1 MRTFLAFW
9 SFLLLSG
16 FLGVA
21 VAEEDDP
28 FGTDSIFFFN
38 VMSAAESEFYCKNKK
53 LSAELRSASAEMM
66 QAEVRARGDEGSTLQ
81 YSADVF
87 VLKKRNQLELL
98 ETFSRDP
105 SARKPPTCDEVK
117 IKAMRR
123 QLETKKKVVELLKI
137 ARDNAIKSQNDCPHS
152 ADYYREKH
160 LRSSRIDDLAC
171 FKKAAARELR

>member
-66 QAEVRARGDEGSTLQ
+66 QAEVRARGDEGSIESVVGANGAL
-81 YSADVF
+81 
-87 VLKKRNQLELL
+87 VL
-98 ETFSRDP
+98 FSPRP
-105 SARKPPTCDEVK
+105 LMSQPLSQPCPV
-117 IKAMRR
+117 R
-123 QLETKKKVVELLKI
+123 QH
-137 ARDNAIKSQNDCPHS
+137 P
-152 ADYYREKH
+152 
-160 LRSSRIDDLAC
+160 
-171 FKKAAARELR
+171 